1 MRAFCTDPDC
11 LSPVF
16 RSGLCRGHVARRQ
29 RGAVVAGG
37 LARQRWESPWER
49 LLEAVA
55 AYADCDTADDEAYA
69 RAEDRLRKAAKAW
82 ATGIRGHRA
91 GSKPDLSARRMRYR
105 QRARVS
111 ALQLAF
117 EFEVRGWAV

>member
-1 MRAFCTDPDC
+1 MRAFCSDPDC

-29 RGAVVAGG
+29 RGAVVSGE
-37 LARQRWESPWER
+37 LQRQRWESTWER
-49 LLEAVA
+49 LLEAVV
-55 AYADCDTADDEAYA
+55 AYADCDAGDDAAYA
-69 RAEDRLRKAAKAW
+69 RATDRLRKAVNAY

-91 GSKPDLSARRMRYR
+91 SSKPDLSARQMRYR
-105 QRARVS
+105 PRARVS

-117 EFEVRGWAV
+117 EFEVRG